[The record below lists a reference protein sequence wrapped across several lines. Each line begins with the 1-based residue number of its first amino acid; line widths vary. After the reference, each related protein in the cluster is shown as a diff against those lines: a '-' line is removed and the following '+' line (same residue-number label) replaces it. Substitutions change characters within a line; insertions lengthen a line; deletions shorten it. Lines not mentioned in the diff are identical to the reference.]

1 MSGQLND
8 NVAAKTTQ
16 LKKNAKEN
24 FSAAKSPYMHDPVP
38 PKLTVCKIQILKAG
52 V

>member
-16 LKKNAKEN
+16 LKKKAKQN
-24 FSAAKSPYMHDPVP
+24 FSAAKSAQMHDPMP
-38 PKLTVCKIQILKAG
+38 TKLAVCKIKILKAG